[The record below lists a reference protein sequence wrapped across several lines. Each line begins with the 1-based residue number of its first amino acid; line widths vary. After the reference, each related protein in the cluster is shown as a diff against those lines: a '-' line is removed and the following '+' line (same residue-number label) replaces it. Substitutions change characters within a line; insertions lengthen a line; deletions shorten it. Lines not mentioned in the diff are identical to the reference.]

1 VLVAI
6 AARAF
11 ASEVI
16 LIIRLPIRHSR
27 LRQSVS
33 DAVSLFD

>member
-1 VLVAI
+1 LVI
-6 AARAF
+6 GLAARVF

-33 DAVSLFD
+33 HSRS